1 MLVGGV
7 FAVAYDGEGKRALAS
22 GASAIFQYDGDD
34 WRAIRAPAGAAPARA
49 LVRGAA
55 PERVYLAGW
64 TGLYR
69 SEDWGGTWV
78 DAGQGLPSDPVEALL
93 VVSAA
98 TGEVVYAIAGS
109 RLWRSDD
116 GGQQWA
122 PIHLGLGG
130 ARVEA
135 VALEDS
141 VGRLFTV
148 ANGRLF
154 VSEDG
159 GLHWMPA
166 GRPLPDSNVL
176 TRGIAMLGDVV
187 LLASDR
193 GVYRSPDR
201 GEHWEFRSDNLPA
214 HLEAGPLVRD
224 PTSSSTAYVG
234 FSFTPYADLW
244 RRAADGRS
252 ALGRLDLTTLAG
264 AVALLLLVGLGSA
277 AALRR
282 LAASYYRA
290 PVRASGASKN
300 VS

>member
-1 MLVGGV
+1 FRCDGG
-7 FAVAYDGEGKRALAS
+7 
-22 GASAIFQYDGDD
+22 D

-49 LVRGAA
+49 LVRGAT

-64 TGLYR
+64 AGLYR

-78 DAGQGLPSDPVEALL
+78 DARQGLPSDPVGALL
-93 VVSAA
+93 VLSAGA
-98 TGEVVYAIAGS
+98 GGVRYAIAGR
-109 RLWRSDD
+109 RLWRRDG

-201 GEHWEFRSDNLPA
+201 RDHWELRNDDLPA
-214 HLEAGPLVRD
+214 PLE
-224 PTSSSTAYVG
+224 
-234 FSFTPYADLW
+234 
-244 RRAADGRS
+244 
-252 ALGRLDLTTLAG
+252 
-264 AVALLLLVGLGSA
+264 
-277 AALRR
+277 
-282 LAASYYRA
+282 
-290 PVRASGASKN
+290 
-300 VS
+300 